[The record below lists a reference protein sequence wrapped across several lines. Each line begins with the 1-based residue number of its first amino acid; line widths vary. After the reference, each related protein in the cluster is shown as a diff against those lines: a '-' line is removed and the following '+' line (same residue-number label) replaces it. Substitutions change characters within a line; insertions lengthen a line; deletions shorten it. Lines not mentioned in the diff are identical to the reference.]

1 MKRIGNRNQRRDIEI
16 LSKNYRDF
24 KLLLEE
30 AQQNIASHDRRKI
43 ESGIMIV
50 THIENVIENL
60 DEDDRFIIEKEIM
73 EGRKGNWYL
82 EYFSASSY
90 YRHRNRAYMNFL
102 SYL

>member
-73 EGRKGNWYL
+73 EGRKGNW
-82 EYFSASSY
+82 
-90 YRHRNRAYMNFL
+90 
-102 SYL
+102 